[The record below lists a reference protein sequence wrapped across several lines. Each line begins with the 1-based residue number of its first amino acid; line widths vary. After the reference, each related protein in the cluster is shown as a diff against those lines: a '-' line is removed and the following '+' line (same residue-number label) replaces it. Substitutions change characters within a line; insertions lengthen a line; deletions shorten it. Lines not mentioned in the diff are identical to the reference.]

1 MIKQYLLENQVIWF
15 ESRLIDEASP
25 QLFDPDFWK
34 EHDKVIG
41 SAQGRGTTWFVNLG
55 NIHAAL
61 RHYRRGGLFG
71 RLVEDRYRF
80 SDWNKT
86 RCYEEM
92 MILDRL
98 HRANVNVPRPVAA
111 SAVKTG
117 WTYQADILV
126 EKIPGAKD
134 LVAILKD
141 KELTKERYQGIGK
154 MIAKMHQEQV
164 NHTDLNIHNILL
176 DQSDFV
182 WIIDFDKCRVEPGDK
197 WKSDNLARLLRSY
210 RKEKKN
216 LGIHWREEEWQHL
229 LEGYHSIEY

>member
-1 MIKQYLLENQVIWF
+1 MIKQSLLENQVIWF

-34 EHDKVIG
+34 GQDKVSG

-80 SDWNKT
+80 SNWDKT

-141 KELTKERYQGIGK
+141 KELNKELYQDIGK

-176 DQSDFV
+176 DQSNSV
-182 WIIDFDKCRVEPGDK
+182 WIIDFDKCRVESGDK
-197 WKSDNLARLLRSY
+197 WKNDNLKRLLRSFK
-210 RKEKKN
+210 KEQVKERINWDEK
-216 LGIHWREEEWQHL
+216 EWQYL
-229 LEGYHSIEY
+229 LDGYNR